1 MFEKSTGKF
10 RPAPLL
16 GRVLCEPKIT
26 LSRIAGRRAH
36 ALNEKSMHGLS
47 FFVIMTTMN
56 RTEERAYAKLN
67 LTLGVR
73 AKRMDGYHELDMLMQ
88 TVDLYD
94 TVTVTR
100 ARDVEVTCAGML
112 LPYRNTLRTAAE
124 LYRALTGRGA
134 HIRVVKRIPQEAGL
148 GGGSA
153 DAAAVL
159 RAMDRLYGEIDRRQ
173 LYEIGR
179 KTGADVP
186 FCLYGGLCRAEGI
199 GELLTP
205 LSGMPL
211 HAVIVKPESGVSTR
225 ALFQALTLPRK
236 LPDTAAAIRALA
248 NGDLAALAPLLF
260 NALEEPA
267 CALVPDIGRLKAR
280 LLETGAAA
288 ACMTGS
294 GSAVFGLYETQS
306 AACDAARALTPDA
319 PFCIAVESV

>member
-1 MFEKSTGKF
+1 
-10 RPAPLL
+10 
-16 GRVLCEPKIT
+16 
-26 LSRIAGRRAH
+26 
-36 ALNEKSMHGLS
+36 
-47 FFVIMTTMN
+47 
-56 RTEERAYAKLN
+56 
-67 LTLGVR
+67 
-73 AKRMDGYHELDMLMQ
+73 
-88 TVDLYD
+88 
-94 TVTVTR
+94 
-100 ARDVEVTCAGML
+100 
-112 LPYRNTLRTAAE
+112 
-124 LYRALTGRGA
+124 
-134 HIRVVKRIPQEAGL
+134 
-148 GGGSA
+148 
-153 DAAAVL
+153 
-159 RAMDRLYGEIDRRQ
+159 MDRLYGEIDRRQ

-186 FCLYGGLCRAEGI
+186 FCLHGGLCRAEGI

-306 AACDAARALTPDA
+306 AACNAARALTPDA